1 VTCGCEHPVSE
12 HPIKPSISIKYGKFD
27 WLRNYQLL
35 ERGPT
40 DWSYLSSNCL
50 AYAWALQY
58 RKKRMK
64 AGESCKANMLNGTCR
79 SRAKQMWTQVV
90 EL

>member
-1 VTCGCEHPVSE
+1 VVVSTLSVKTLSNILF
-12 HPIKPSISIKYGKFD
+12 PKKYGKFD

-40 DWSYLSSNCL
+40 DWSYLSSKCL

-64 AGESCKANMLNGTCR
+64 AGESSKANMLNGTCR
-79 SRAKQMWTQVV
+79 SRAKQMSV
-90 EL
+90 LSC